1 MHLNRDLESSDQ
13 GVDVMKIVDEEFF
26 GSQLDFDKSK
36 KQPVSYLIFFAG
48 GLIFIFWIAMF
59 GWIYNQ
65 KQGDDDIYGTD
76 LEDILN
82 IDN

>member
-1 MHLNRDLESSDQ
+1 MTGNTEDIYTRPAHPYTRALLSAEPQ
-13 GVDVMKIVDEEFF
+13 IT
-26 GSQLDFDKSK
+26 LDKSK